1 MREALARLSSESF
14 VTAIGK
20 SGFKVSPISKQ
31 DYQQLID
38 LRKYLE
44 LNALRTS
51 MKLGDINWEAKI
63 IAAHHRMSNLEK
75 LRNDTD
81 ADFNERK
88 EEMHRKYHYSL
99 LSACG
104 SWWELKVLD
113 NLTNHIE
120 RYRRVLGINLV
131 PTDPAFDQVQDEHER
146 LMDAVLKKDFDT
158 ASLIL
163 EDHRMRTYKKIKL
176 KLENI

>member
-1 MREALARLSSESF
+1 LREALARLASESF

-20 SGFKVSPISKQ
+20 SGFKVSPISKK

-44 LNALRTS
+44 LNALRAS
-51 MKLGDINWEAKI
+51 MKLGDVHWEAQI
-63 IAAHHRMSNLEK
+63 IAAYHRMSK
-75 LRNDTD
+75 LVKLPDDTD
-81 ADFNERK
+81 AAFNERK

-120 RYRRVLGINLV
+120 RYRRVLGINLAS
-131 PTDPAFDQVQDEHER
+131 TDLAFNQVQEEHQR
-146 LMDAVLKKDFDT
+146 LMGAVLKKDFDA

-163 EDHRMRTYKKIKL
+163 DDHRMRTYKEIKI